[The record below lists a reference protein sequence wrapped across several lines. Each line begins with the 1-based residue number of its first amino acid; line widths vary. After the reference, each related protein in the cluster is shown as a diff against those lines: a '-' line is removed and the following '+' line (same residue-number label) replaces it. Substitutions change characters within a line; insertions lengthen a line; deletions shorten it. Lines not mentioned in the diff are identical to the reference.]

1 MVVSSQTKC
10 RDSLRYFVVEWYA
23 SGNAARDGVKGDAD
37 VTTEASAPS
46 PATAT
51 WRSNE
56 FVKGGPILFTAVLGA
71 AVGLS
76 GLQTYSLP
84 FFIAPLVDEFGW
96 SRSEISLAVSAK
108 ALGLLLALPV
118 FGRLCDRF
126 GVRRVAPFS
135 IIALA
140 ISLSLSAFA
149 TAPYHLYLCY
159 GIGAFLGAGTGYAIY
174 SRAVGAWF
182 DKSRGL
188 ALGITM
194 SGTGLS
200 AALIPLYVP
209 FVIEQFGWRGAYFTL
224 AAVALLALV
233 PVLLLMRDNPD
244 GSAAKSTRGAG
255 HSGGSV
261 SKSLGEAM
269 RTRQFWLI
277 WVGILLL
284 SITIVGLHIHFIGV
298 FSEAG
303 IDATQAAYL
312 ASLYGLSVLISR
324 IAIGFL
330 VDRVHAPFVAATVFT
345 VTGCGCLLF
354 AFLGAPVAPLLAIML
369 GVSAGSEGDLIG
381 YLTSRYF
388 GMTSYSEIFSW
399 LFSALVIGV
408 AVGPVLVG
416 LSRDMFQSYEPALMT
431 GAGLAVLVG
440 VMFALLGPFPEGEA
454 EH

>member
-1 MVVSSQTKC
+1 
-10 RDSLRYFVVEWYA
+10 
-23 SGNAARDGVKGDAD
+23 

-46 PATAT
+46 PSAAPSS
-51 WRSNE
+51 WRSSE

-84 FFIAPLVDEFGW
+84 FFIAPLVEEFGW
-96 SRSEISLAVSAK
+96 SRSEISIAVSAK

-135 IIALA
+135 ILALA
-140 ISLSLSAFA
+140 LSLSLSAFA
-149 TAPYHLYLCY
+149 TEPYHLYFCY
-159 GIGAFLGAGTGYAIY
+159 GIGAFLGAGTGYAVY

-182 DKSRGL
+182 NESRGL

-200 AALIPLYVP
+200 AAMIPLYVP
-209 FVIEQFGWRGAYFTL
+209 FVIETFGWRAAYFTL
-224 AAVALLALV
+224 AGVSLLALI
-233 PVLLLMRDNPD
+233 PVLLLMRDSPD
-244 GSAAKSTRGAG
+244 SSAAKSTRGEG
-255 HSGGSV
+255 HGGSV
-261 SKSLGEAM
+261 VSKSIGEAT

-277 WVGILLL
+277 WGGILML
-284 SITIVGLHIHFIGV
+284 SITIVGLHIHFIGM
-298 FSEAG
+298 FNEAG

-330 VDRVHAPFVAATVFT
+330 VDRIHAPFVAATVFT
-345 VTGCGCLLF
+345 MTGAGCLLF
-354 AFLGAPVAPLLAIML
+354 ALLGAPAAPFLAILL

-388 GMTSYSEIFSW
+388 GMKSYSEIFSW

-416 LSRDMFQSYEPALMT
+416 LMRDTFHSYEPALLI

-440 VMFALLGPFPEGEA
+440 SMFAILGPFPKSEPEHA
-454 EH
+454 E